1 MQATANFKFTN
12 HGPSRHRGFT
22 LVELLIV
29 MIIIG
34 LLAALVG
41 PKLFGHVGT
50 SRAKATKAQIE
61 MIGSA
66 LDTLRLDYGRYPTTE
81 EGMKLLWEKPA
92 DDAKGASN
100 WKGPYL
106 KKKVEKDSWG
116 NDFQYKAPGTRG
128 DYDLSS
134 FGADNK
140 EGGTGEDADINSWE

>member
-1 MQATANFKFTN
+1 MQDSLQQKQS
-12 HGPSRHRGFT
+12 HKPSRSRGFT

-50 SRAKATKAQIE
+50 SKAKAARAQIE
-61 MIGSA
+61 MLGSA
-66 LDTLRLDYGRYPTTE
+66 LDTFRLDYGRYPTTD
-81 EGMKLLWEKPA
+81 EGMKVLWEKPA
-92 DDAKGASN
+92 EDAKDIGN

-106 KKKVEKDSWG
+106 KKKVEKDPWG
-116 NDFQYKAPGTRG
+116 GDYQYKMPGIHG
-128 DYDLSS
+128 DYDLIA
-134 FGADNK
+134 FGADKK

>member
-1 MQATANFKFTN
+1 MQKTAMQRQLPK
-12 HGPSRHRGFT
+12 RAQGFT

-41 PKLFGHVGT
+41 PRLF
-50 SRAKATKAQIE
+50 SRIGSSKVSTTRAQIE
-61 MIGSA
+61 MMGAA
-66 LDTLRLDYGRYPTTE
+66 LDTFRLDYGRYPTTE
-81 EGMKLLWEKPA
+81 EGLKILFDKPT
-92 DDAKGASN
+92 DDTSGAANN

-106 KKKVEKDSWG
+106 KKKVEKDAWG
-116 NDFQYKAPGTRG
+116 ADFQYKAPGTHG

-134 FGADNK
+134 FGADKK

>member
-1 MQATANFKFTN
+1 MYMHSKNFKAQN
-12 HGPSRHRGFT
+12 ASRSRGFT

-41 PKLFGHVGT
+41 PKLFRHVGT
-50 SRAKATKAQIE
+50 SKVKAVQAQIE

-66 LDTLRLDYGRYPTTE
+66 LDTYRLDTGHYPTTD
-81 EGMKLLWEKPA
+81 EGLKILWEKP
-92 DDAKGASN
+92 DDEAKAAK

-106 KKKVEKDSWG
+106 KKKVDKDSWG
-116 NDFQYKAPGTRG
+116 NEYQYKSPGTHG

-134 FGADNK
+134 FGADGK

>member
-1 MQATANFKFTN
+1 MQETAMQRKS
-12 HGPSRHRGFT
+12 PKRSKGFT

-50 SRAKATKAQIE
+50 SKVKAVRAQIE

-66 LDTLRLDYGRYPTTE
+66 LDSYRLDYGRYPTTE
-81 EGMKLLWEKPA
+81 EGLKILWEKPA
-92 DDAKGASN
+92 DDAKDSGN

-106 KKKVEKDSWG
+106 KKKVDKDAWG
-116 NDFQYKAPGTRG
+116 GDYLYKGPGTHG

-134 FGADNK
+134 YGADKK

>member
-1 MQATANFKFTN
+1 MQKNAMQRQSPKRAK
-12 HGPSRHRGFT
+12 GFT

-41 PKLFGHVGT
+41 PRLFGHIGGSKV
-50 SRAKATKAQIE
+50 KATRAQIE
-61 MIGSA
+61 MMGSA
-66 LDTLRLDYGRYPTTE
+66 LDSFRLDYGRYPTTE
-81 EGMKLLWEKPA
+81 ESLKVLFEKPA
-92 DDAKGASN
+92 DDANGANN

-106 KKKVEKDSWG
+106 KKKVEKDAWG
-116 NDFQYKAPGTRG
+116 TDFLYKAPGTHG

-134 FGADNK
+134 FGADKK

>member
-1 MQATANFKFTN
+1 MYMHSKNFTAQ
-12 HGPSRHRGFT
+12 GASRNRGFT

-41 PKLFGHVGT
+41 PKLFRHVGT
-50 SRAKATKAQIE
+50 SKVKAVQAQIE

-66 LDTLRLDYGRYPTTE
+66 LDTYRLDTGHYPTTD
-81 EGMKLLWEKPA
+81 EGLKILWEKP
-92 DDAKGASN
+92 DDEAKAAK

-116 NDFQYKAPGTRG
+116 TEYQYKAPGAHG

-134 FGADNK
+134 FGADGK

>member
-1 MQATANFKFTN
+1 MHSKNFKAQN
-12 HGPSRHRGFT
+12 ASRSRGFT

-41 PKLFGHVGT
+41 PKLFRHVGT
-50 SRAKATKAQIE
+50 SKVKAVQAQIE

-66 LDTLRLDYGRYPTTE
+66 LDTYRLDTGHYPTTD
-81 EGMKLLWEKPA
+81 EGLKILWEKP
-92 DDAKGASN
+92 DDEAKAAK

-106 KKKVEKDSWG
+106 KKKVDKDSWG
-116 NDFQYKAPGTRG
+116 NEYQYKSPGTHG

-134 FGADNK
+134 FGADGK